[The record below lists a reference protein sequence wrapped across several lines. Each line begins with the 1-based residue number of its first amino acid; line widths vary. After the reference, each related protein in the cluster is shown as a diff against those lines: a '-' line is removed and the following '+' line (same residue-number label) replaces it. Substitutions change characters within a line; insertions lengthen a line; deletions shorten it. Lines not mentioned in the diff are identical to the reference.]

1 MQAKVTRRDH
11 YWVVSYEGDTVGIMP
26 GPLPEV
32 LTALQEGAHEIILNL
47 SRLRYLNPNGV
58 KALRESLTAARERE
72 ANLGIAAPRPQVRRA
87 LKLSGLTPDI
97 PIYFSE
103 LEAVSKLDLVDY
115 QDTARQELTDRLL
128 ICQKDFPIAGELRKA
143 LKKHPLKPHF
153 RMAPVRDLKRA
164 SKFLLEERVDC
175 ILIESSFPLYQVTQF
190 IERVETDDRLPDIPI
205 VVVSSDERMEEA
217 DLMIR
222 NGAHEVLRYPFQPVE
237 VLVRL
242 QTLISHLKDHRPF
255 VPPEKVVQP
264 RGWRA

>member
-1 MQAKVTRRDH
+1 MQAKVSRHDH

-32 LTALQEGAHEIILNL
+32 LSALQEGAHEIILDF
-47 SRLRYLNPNGV
+47 SRLRFLNPNGI
-58 KALRESLTAARERE
+58 KALKESLDAAKRRE
-72 ANLGIAAPRPQVRRA
+72 ANIGIASPRPQVRRV
-87 LKLSGLTPDI
+87 LKLSGLTPEI
-97 PIYFSE
+97 PIYFSQ
-103 LEAVSKLDLVDY
+103 LEAISKLDLVDY
-115 QDTARQELTDRLL
+115 QTTARQELTDRLL
-128 ICQKDFPIAGELRKA
+128 VCQKDLPIARDLRKA
-143 LKKHPLKPHF
+143 LKKHPLKPQF

-164 SKFLLEERVDC
+164 YQFLLEEKVDC
-175 ILIESSFPLYQVTQF
+175 ILIESSYPLFQVTQF

-205 VVVSSDERMEEA
+205 VVVASDKDMDEA

-222 NGAHEVLRYPFQPVE
+222 NGAHEMLRYPFHPVE